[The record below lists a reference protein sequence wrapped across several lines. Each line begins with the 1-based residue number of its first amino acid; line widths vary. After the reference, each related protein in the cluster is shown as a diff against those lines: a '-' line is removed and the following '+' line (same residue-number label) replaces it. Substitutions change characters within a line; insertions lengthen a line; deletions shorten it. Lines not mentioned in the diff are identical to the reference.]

1 MRRAYDPKT
10 VRHKLRNRE
19 AVFTFENRTQEK
31 REAGASPSC
40 CGIRLS
46 SSEEALFGSRGAR
59 GIPSFLRSPV
69 VK

>member
-40 CGIRLS
+40 CGIRLP
-46 SSEEALFGSRGAR
+46 SSEEALF
-59 GIPSFLRSPV
+59 
-69 VK
+69 